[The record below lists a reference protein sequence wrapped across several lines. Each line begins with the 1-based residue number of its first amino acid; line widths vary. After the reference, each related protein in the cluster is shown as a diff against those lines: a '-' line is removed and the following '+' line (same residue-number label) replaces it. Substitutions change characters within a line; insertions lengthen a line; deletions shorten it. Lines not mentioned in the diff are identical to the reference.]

1 MLEQRKD
8 ECVSGFTE
16 APLPPKTRKS
26 KHPSPISL
34 RLSPDERALLERD
47 AGNKTL
53 SAHIREQLFGESVT
67 SSFRRPAR
75 KSNKPNVDH
84 VVLAKLL
91 GLLGKSRLSQNM
103 NQIAKAAHMGALPVS
118 DELEAELALACQ
130 DIKDMRDTLI
140 SAMGRA

>member
-8 ECVSGFTE
+8 ECVSGFSE
-16 APLPPKTRKS
+16 ALLPPKTRKS

-34 RLSPDERALLERD
+34 RLSLDERALLERD
-47 AGNKTL
+47 AGSKTL
-53 SAHIREQLFGESVT
+53 SAHIREQLFGESMT
-67 SSFRRPAR
+67 TSFRRPSR

-91 GLLGKSRLSQNM
+91 GLLGKSRLAQNM

-140 SAMGRA
+140 SAMGKA

>member
-1 MLEQRKD
+1 M
-8 ECVSGFTE
+8 
-16 APLPPKTRKS
+16 
-26 KHPSPISL
+26 
-34 RLSPDERALLERD
+34 
-47 AGNKTL
+47 
-53 SAHIREQLFGESVT
+53 T

>member
-53 SAHIREQLFGESVT
+53 SAHI
-67 SSFRRPAR
+67 
-75 KSNKPNVDH
+75 
-84 VVLAKLL
+84 
-91 GLLGKSRLSQNM
+91 
-103 NQIAKAAHMGALPVS
+103 
-118 DELEAELALACQ
+118 
-130 DIKDMRDTLI
+130 
-140 SAMGRA
+140 